1 MIEEKKHWSGNQM
14 MQREDFESFY
24 QRKLEALVIDLKGV
38 LMSGNPYSASLQYA
52 CKLCRGRIFYHC
64 MEGKIYCLRCCMPPS
79 LMPPAWS
86 NELKRCVFQIL
97 QSYPSL
103 EECRQEWEANQAQPK
118 PRVLTG
124 QGTPKVGDEELGRKM
139 REARERLGWTQEELA
154 HKIYKADGRR
164 KISKTSI
171 QGYETAHARPS
182 KGVLEQ
188 IVEILGL
195 KGIQG

>member
-1 MIEEKKHWSGNQM
+1 MIEAEKKHWSGNQM
-14 MQREDFESFY
+14 MQRESFDEYY
-24 QRKLEALVIDLKGV
+24 QRKLEALVIELKRE
-38 LMSGNPYSASLQYA
+38 LKSGIPYVVSAQYA
-52 CKLCRGRIFYHC
+52 CAGCKARILYHSMDGR
-64 MEGKIYCLRCCMPPS
+64 IYCLRCQLS
-79 LMPPAWS
+79 LLWS
-86 NELKRCVFQIL
+86 KEMKRCVFQIL

-124 QGTPKVGDEELGRKM
+124 QGTLKVGDEELGRKM
-139 REARERLGWTQEELA
+139 REAREGLGWTQEELA
-154 HKIYKADGRR
+154 HKIYRKDGRR
-164 KISKTSI
+164 IAKTSI